1 MYKKLRIAC
10 TILSTFFLVAIF
22 PAGAIWD
29 FMGFLVC
36 GLGAALFFV
45 FMLLFKQSQLAQEE
59 KNSALINETK
69 ETNEAPECENKE
81 ETKNTDDTAK
91 EE

>member
-10 TILSTFFLVAIF
+10 TLLATFFLVAIF

-45 FMLLFKQSQLAQEE
+45 FMLLFKQSQLSQEE
-59 KNSALINETK
+59 KNGALNNETNK
-69 ETNEAPECENKE
+69 ANEALECENAEKTE
-81 ETKNTDDTAK
+81 NTNNTAK